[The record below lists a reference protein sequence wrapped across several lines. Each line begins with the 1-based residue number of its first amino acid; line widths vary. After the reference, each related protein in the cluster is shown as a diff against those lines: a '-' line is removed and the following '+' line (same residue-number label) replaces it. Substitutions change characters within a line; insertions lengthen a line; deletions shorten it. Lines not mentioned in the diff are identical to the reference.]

1 MATSYSS
8 TSTSSSASI
17 RTSTSSD
24 EDTTMS
30 DVEQSES
37 QQPLPSTL
45 HRLPLELREKIYEYA
60 LRSSTTI
67 WWPPNNSTLPVPGA
81 ATALLTTNH
90 TIYAEAA
97 PILYACNRLLFV
109 HPSDANMFVHLTSPD
124 YSRCVT
130 NVCLRIRDRD
140 VRLWSSYLGSA
151 LLYRSLQHDF
161 PRLKSLWI
169 FFRSSF
175 WSPRAQD
182 LSESF
187 RRWLEDPAL
196 REICTHLEDRVP
208 KSADVRL
215 VCVHRVPRE
224 HIHMLAQEVGEDLTI
239 TKTGTGEARTA
250 FRKMSKVVNVA
261 LELAPIDPVALM

>member
-1 MATSYSS
+1 MPASHSS
-8 TSTSSSASI
+8 DSRTSSRSPSAM
-17 RTSTSSD
+17 TSSD
-24 EDTTMS
+24 EDTAMS
-30 DVEQSES
+30 DIEQTDSE
-37 QQPLPSTL
+37 QPLPSTL

-60 LRSSTTI
+60 LRSNTTI
-67 WWPPNNSTLPVPGA
+67 WWPPITSTLPSPGS
-81 ATALLTTNH
+81 ATALLTTSR

-97 PILYACNRLLFV
+97 PILYASNRLLFV
-109 HPSDANMFVHLTSPD
+109 HPSDANMFVHLSSPG

-151 LLYRSLQHDF
+151 LPYRSLQHDF

-175 WSPRAQD
+175 WSPRAHD
-182 LSESF
+182 LTESF

-208 KSADVRL
+208 KGADVRL
-215 VCVHRVPRE
+215 VCVHRVPRD
-224 HIHMLAQEVGEDLTI
+224 HIHALAQEVGEELNI
-239 TKTGTGEARTA
+239 NKTGTGEARTS
-250 FRKMSKVVNVA
+250 FMKLSKVVNVA
-261 LELAPIDPVALM
+261 LELAPVDPIALM